1 MTHLDANETLR
12 RFEAAVQEARDF
24 FGVDPAW
31 QTPVHAKAA
40 DGAEISAHPGYLNA
54 PIHIELD
61 FFQQHPE
68 RIREFAAHE
77 VAHILSAE
85 VNRLRSVL
93 PEEYRDTD
101 APAGRM
107 FNDALECLT
116 VRLERLFM
124 RERPETP

>member
-31 QTPVHAKAA
+31 QTPVHAKAS
-40 DGAEISAHPGYLNA
+40 DGAEINAHPGYLRA
-54 PIHIELD
+54 PISIELD
-61 FFQQHPE
+61 FFQQNPE
-68 RIREFAAHE
+68 RIREYAAHE
-77 VAHILSAE
+77 VAHLLSAE
-85 VNRLRSVL
+85 INRLRSVL
-93 PEEYRDTD
+93 PDEYRDLDT
-101 APAGRM
+101 PAGTM

-116 VRLERLFM
+116 VRLERLFL